1 MLLPQNTKH
10 IKVLAMLGAIIGD
23 IIGSVYEFN
32 NKKQKDFHLFTPMSR
47 FTDDTVMTL
56 AVAEWLTED
65 KEHSE
70 EGLVLRMQDLGRRYP
85 YVGYGGGF
93 RRWLYNQQPEPYNSY
108 GNGSAMR
115 VSPIAFYAQS
125 LEETLRLA
133 TISAKVTHNHPEG
146 IKGAKE
152 IASATYLARTGA
164 TKTEIKA
171 YVEANF
177 KYNLNLQL
185 DHIRSIVCDAM
196 SCQKTVPAAIWAFL
210 EGEDFEDVIR
220 IAVSLGGDSDTIAAM
235 AGSIAQAFYGLPQIL
250 ATHCYALLT
259 PYLRTILNKF
269 EESIGILAPDPFDIE
284 RFIKAQ
290 NADNTYQRALEEMQ
304 RGHKTSHWIWFIFP
318 QLKGLGHSRYSQYYG
333 LTDADETR
341 TFLANSCLNKRLREI
356 TCTLLT
362 HKDKNI
368 EQLMGSYVDALK
380 LKSSMTL
387 FDAISPNDIFSEVLK
402 TFYNGEKDH
411 NTIKKIG

>member
-1 MLLPQNTKH
+1 
-10 IKVLAMLGAIIGD
+10 MLGAIIGD
-23 IIGSVYEFN
+23 IIGSIYEFQ
-32 NKKQKDFHLFTPMSR
+32 NKKQKNFPLFTPMSR

-56 AVAEWLTED
+56 AIAKWLTED
-65 KEHSE
+65 KEHSK
-70 EGLVLRMQDLGRRYP
+70 EGLVQRMQSLGKRYP
-85 YVGYGGGF
+85 NAGYGGGF
-93 RRWLYNQQPEPYNSY
+93 KRWLNDYHPKPYNSY

-133 TISAKVTHNHPEG
+133 TISAKITHNHPEG
-146 IKGAKE
+146 IKGAKA
-152 IASATYLARTGA
+152 IASTTYLARTG
-164 TKTEIKA
+164 TSKTEIKV
-171 YVEANF
+171 YVETNF

-185 DHIRSIVCDAM
+185 DDIRSIAYDAM

-235 AGSIAQAFYGLPQIL
+235 AGSIAQAFYGLPLKL
-250 ATHCYALLT
+250 ATYCYALLT
-259 PYLRTILNKF
+259 PNLRTILNKF
-269 EESIGILAPDPFDIE
+269 EESIGVLAPDPFDIE

-318 QLKGLGHSRYSQYYG
+318 QLKGLGHSPYSQYYG
-333 LTDADETR
+333 LADADEAR
-341 TFLANSCLNKRLREI
+341 IFLANSCLNERLREI

>member
-1 MLLPQNTKH
+1 
-10 IKVLAMLGAIIGD
+10 MLGAIIGD

-93 RRWLYNQQPEPYNSY
+93 RRWLYNQQPKPYNSY

-146 IKGAKE
+146 IKGAKA

-164 TKTEIKA
+164 SKTEIKA
-171 YVEANF
+171 YVEENF

-235 AGSIAQAFYGLPQIL
+235 AGSIAQAFYGLPLKL
-250 ATHCYALLT
+250 ATYCYALLT

-269 EESIGILAPDPFDIE
+269 EESIGVLAPDPFDIE

-304 RGHKTSHWIWFIFP
+304 QGHKTSHWIWFIFP
-318 QLKGLGHSRYSQYYG
+318 QLKGLGHSPYSQYYG
-333 LTDADETR
+333 LADTDEAR
-341 TFLANSCLNKRLREI
+341 TFLANTCLNERLREI

-387 FDAISPNDIFSEVLK
+387 FDAIRPNDIFSEVLK

>member
-1 MLLPQNTKH
+1 
-10 IKVLAMLGAIIGD
+10 MLGAIIGD

-32 NKKQKDFHLFTPMSR
+32 NKKQKDFHLFTPTSR

-93 RRWLYNQQPEPYNSY
+93 RRWLYNQQPKPYNSY

-146 IKGAKE
+146 IKGAKA

-164 TKTEIKA
+164 SKTEIKA

-220 IAVSLGGDSDTIAAM
+220 IAVSMGGDSDTIAAM
-235 AGSIAQAFYGLPQIL
+235 AGSIAQAFYGLPLKL
-250 ATHCYALLT
+250 ATYCYALLT

-269 EESIGILAPDPFDIE
+269 EESIGVLTPDPFDIE

-290 NADNTYQRALEEMQ
+290 NDDNTYQQALKEILQ
-304 RGHKTSHWIWFIFP
+304 GHKTSHWIWYIFP
-318 QLKGLGHSRYSQYYG
+318 QLKGLGHSTYSQYYG
-333 LTDADETR
+333 LADTDEAR
-341 TFLANSCLNKRLREI
+341 TFLANPCLNERLREI
-356 TCTLLT
+356 TNALLI
-362 HKDKNI
+362 HKDRNI
-368 EQLMGSYVDALK
+368 ERLMGSSIDALK
-380 LKSSMTL
+380 LKSSITL
-387 FDAISPNDIFSEVLK
+387 FDAISPNDIFSKVLDVFYDGKKDRNTLQIISK
-402 TFYNGEKDH
+402 TFNGH
-411 NTIKKIG
+411 ISNN